1 MCNPRKTTETDGKQ
15 LPNADENDKGNPRQ
29 IHKHSKLIKG
39 SQNKN

>member
-1 MCNPRKTTETDGKQ
+1 

-39 SQNKN
+39 SQNKNWTQRKVTQKYYWTD